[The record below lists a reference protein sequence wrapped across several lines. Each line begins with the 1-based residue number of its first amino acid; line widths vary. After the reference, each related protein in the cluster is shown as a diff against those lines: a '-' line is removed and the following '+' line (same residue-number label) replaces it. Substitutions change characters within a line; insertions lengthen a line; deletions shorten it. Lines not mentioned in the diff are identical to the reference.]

1 MRVNQDLEFDII
13 KSNFPYEILL
23 LADETIDA
31 INKYIFDSVVYGVNK
46 NDKMIATFCLLRVD
60 ETTIEIKNIAV
71 VDEFR
76 NKGVGSEII
85 RYVKKICKDT
95 YSTITVGT
103 ADNGINQIRFYE
115 RNGFEKYDTIT
126 NFFIENY
133 PDPIYENGIRLKDM
147 ILLKFQETTV
157 H

>member
-1 MRVNQDLEFDII
+1 MQVNQDLEFNII

-23 LADETIDA
+23 LADETIEA
-31 INKYIFDSVVYGVNK
+31 IDKYIFDSDVYRVTKSGK
-46 NDKMIATFCLLRVD
+46 TIAAFCLLEVN
-60 ETTIEIKNIAV
+60 ESTIEIKNIAV
-71 VDEFR
+71 VDNFR

-85 RYVKKICKDT
+85 DFIKRICKER
-95 YSTITVGT
+95 YSTIIVGT

-115 RNGFEKYDTIT
+115 RNGFEKFDTVK

-147 ILLKFQETTV
+147 ILLKF
-157 H
+157 